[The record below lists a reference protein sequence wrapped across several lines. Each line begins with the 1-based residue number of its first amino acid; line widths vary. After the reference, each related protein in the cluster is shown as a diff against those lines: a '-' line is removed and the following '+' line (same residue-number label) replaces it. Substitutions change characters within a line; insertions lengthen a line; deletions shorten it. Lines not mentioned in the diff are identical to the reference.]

1 MLLITKIPFNTTKR
15 QSVADPSKAS
25 DSSISLIKI
34 HGRGHSQVLR
44 HTQNEGDFPVRGEWP
59 WSSGAK
65 DPSFF
70 AMSVGR
76 DASTIKLSRVG
87 FKSQRDGDGINVLPR

>member
-1 MLLITKIPFNTTKR
+1 M
-15 QSVADPSKAS
+15 
-25 DSSISLIKI
+25 
-34 HGRGHSQVLR
+34 
-44 HTQNEGDFPVRGEWP
+44 RGEWP

-65 DPSFF
+65 VPSFF

-76 DASTIKLSRVG
+76 DASTIKVPESASSLRETEKVPSFFAMSVGRDASTIKFSRVG